1 MTKFYIIRHCEAE
14 GNVKRIF
21 QGSTDMDISELGA
34 QQLEFLGKRFESV
47 DVDVIYSS
55 PLTRAKKTAH
65 AIADRK
71 GMEVKVFE
79 GLREV
84 CGGVIDGNPIFE
96 SFKKYPHLADAW
108 DNHPQDFAPENGE
121 PMRDAYERIWAAVSE
136 IVKENKGKSIV
147 ATAHGGVIR
156 CLMCRLLYQDINRL
170 KDVPWTEN
178 TAITLVEFQD
188 DLSYKIVF
196 SNNHLHLP
204 EKYLP
209 KRSRISSFMKG
220 E

>member
-71 GMEVKVFE
+71 GMTVKVFD

-121 PMRDAYERIWAAVSE
+121 PMRDAYERIWKAVSE

-147 ATAHGGVIR
+147 ATSHGGVIR

-170 KDVPWTEN
+170 KDVPWSEN

-188 DLSYKIVF
+188 DLSYNIVF